1 MARMY
6 KARCLRDTVQDN
18 PYQYFKA
25 GEVYF
30 ISEDCPVKVHFE
42 PLEELS
48 KLEGEKVVAEG
59 LAQPEV
65 QGRPRAKRAHTG
77 QGPGLAEVRA

>member
-1 MARMY
+1 MY
-6 KARCLRDTVQDN
+6 KARCLRDTVQDI

-30 ISEDCPVKVHFE
+30 ISEDCPVKTHFE

-59 LAQPEV
+59 IIQPEV
-65 QGRPRAKRAHTG
+65 QGKPKAIRVKSS
-77 QGPGLAEVRA
+77 QGPGLAEARA

>member
-1 MARMY
+1 MGRMY
-6 KARCLRDTVQDN
+6 KAWCLRDTVQDN

-25 GEVYF
+25 GEEYY
-30 ISEDCPVKVHFE
+30 ISEDCPVKIYFQ

-59 LAQPEV
+59 LTQPEV
-65 QGRPRAKRAHTG
+65 QGRPRATRSQTK
-77 QGPGLAEVRA
+77 QGPGLAEARV